1 MKPIYIVLMIL
12 VYSCT
17 KNFIPPSSTCVDNL
31 DFLQSSAVH
40 PKGDTL
46 QKILDEYISK
56 GVPGATMLLADQ
68 NGVWIGSAGFADI
81 KKGIAMQPCH
91 ILKPGSVA
99 KMIIGNLIWQL
110 QEDGL
115 LNINDLIGD
124 YIPEV
129 AAAITNGDRITI
141 KMLLNHTSGI
151 YQIGRDLNFNLA
163 VVNDFTR
170 PWTADEIIQYFT
182 DKPATNEPGEEL
194 NYSNTNTL
202 ISELIIEA
210 VTSKSVD
217 VVLDEMVFSPLGMQN
232 SVYYDYSTEFPL
244 DHLAQGYLDFSNDG
258 KDIQNVSDVNPGSGN
273 GYTGL
278 YTNAED
284 MYLFMKAVFV
294 DHSLISSTS
303 LDTILNSFVISSG
316 GSYASSS
323 GGIHQQDIH
332 FFGDS
337 LHAYGHSGGDIG
349 YTANV
354 IYINELQTIVVLNY
368 NYGTQFCIPRGL
380 KTISSSTTST
390 DFEVTASMISS
401 EIRVFVLL

>member
-1 MKPIYIVLMIL
+1 
-12 VYSCT
+12 
-17 KNFIPPSSTCVDNL
+17 
-31 DFLQSSAVH
+31 
-40 PKGDTL
+40 
-46 QKILDEYISK
+46 
-56 GVPGATMLLADQ
+56 
-68 NGVWIGSAGFADI
+68 
-81 KKGIAMQPCH
+81 MQPCH

-99 KMIIGNLIWQL
+99 KMIIGNRIWQL

-115 LNINDLIGD
+115 LNINDFIGD

-217 VVLDEMVFSPLGMQN
+217 VVLDEMVFGPLGMQN

-284 MYLFMKAVFV
+284 MYLFMKAVFE
-294 DHSLISSTS
+294 DHSLISTTS
-303 LDTILNSFVISSG
+303 LDTILNSFFISSG

-354 IYINELQTIVVLNY
+354 IYIKELQTIVVLNY
-368 NYGTQFCIPRGL
+368 NYGTQF
-380 KTISSSTTST
+380 STP
-390 DFEVTASMISS
+390 IGS
-401 EIRVFVLL
+401 ELYNMKRALYGAVVNP

>member
-1 MKPIYIVLMIL
+1 MKINRIYFILLIL

-17 KNFIPPSSTCVDNL
+17 KNFIPPSSVCVDNV
-31 DFLQSSAVH
+31 DFLQSAAVH

-46 QKILDEYISK
+46 QQILDEYISL
-56 GVPGATMLLADQ
+56 GVPGATMLLADL

-124 YIPEV
+124 YIPEI

-151 YQIGRDLNFNLA
+151 YQIGRDLDFNLG

-170 PWTADEIIQYFT
+170 HWTADDIIQYFT
-182 DKPATNEPGEEL
+182 DKPATNEPGEEQ

-210 VTSKSVD
+210 VTSQSVET
-217 VVLDEMVFSPLGMQN
+217 VLNDMIFSPLGMQN

-258 KDIQNVSDVNPGSGN
+258 KDIQNVSDLNPGSGN

-294 DHSLISSTS
+294 DHSIITSAS
-303 LDTILNSFVISSG
+303 LDTILNSFVMSSG
-316 GSYASSS
+316 GGYASSS

-337 LHAYGHSGGDIG
+337 IHAFGHSGGDIG

-354 IYINELQTIVVLNY
+354 IYIQELQAIVVLNY
-368 NYGTQFCIPRGL
+368 NYGTQF
-380 KTISSSTTST
+380 STPLG
-390 DFEVTASMISS
+390 S
-401 EIRVFVLL
+401 ELYNMKRALYSAVVNP

>member
-1 MKPIYIVLMIL
+1 MKMKPIYIILIVL
-12 VYSCT
+12 VFSCT
-17 KNFIPPSSTCVDNL
+17 KNFIPPSSTCVDNI
-31 DFLQSSAVH
+31 DFLQSSSVH

-46 QKILDEYISK
+46 QHILDEYISL

-68 NGVWIGSAGFADI
+68 NGIWIGSSGFADI
-81 KKGIAMQPCH
+81 RRGIVMQPCH

-124 YIPEV
+124 YVPEV

-278 YTNAED
+278 YTNAAD

-294 DHSLISSTS
+294 DHSL
-303 LDTILNSFVISSG
+303 ISSG

-354 IYINELQTIVVLNY
+354 IYIKELQTIVVLNY
-368 NYGTQFCIPRGL
+368 NYGTQF
-380 KTISSSTTST
+380 STP
-390 DFEVTASMISS
+390 IGS
-401 EIRVFVLL
+401 ELYNMKRALYGAVVNP